1 MPAWG
6 RSAKHRHADKPVA
19 VRFAF
24 LGAVLSALLPGLGQL
39 YAGRRRRAVGYVVF
53 SVLTLGVGLAAVLV
67 GRVRIL
73 ELVVQQSWLDAAA
86 GAITVSLLVRAVS
99 AVDAYGCLRP
109 LLAPPRSG
117 AAAGLASLILVLTVL
132 ALPHVVAARD
142 VMAQEHLITTVFADQ
157 SEAPAAPGPQPG
169 DPGTASA
176 TGSAS
181 TSAPPAPSPSKAAV
195 SLPGLGRD
203 GRFTVLLL
211 GSDAGPSR
219 VGARTD
225 SMIVLSIDPR
235 TRSALMIGVPRNL
248 DRIPFPPGPMQQ
260 DFPVGF
266 NNIANAVYGY
276 GYEHPWL
283 FPAHTKDTG
292 ARAIEEAV
300 AAATGLEIDAWAMV
314 DLAGVVGVVQA
325 LGGITIDIPEHLA
338 DRVSPYVD
346 GGPWISAD
354 IQPGRQHLTAQQVY
368 VYVRSRHAD
377 SDYQR
382 MRRQRCV
389 LEAMGAQLTGPALVT
404 AFPDLAGTITQ
415 FVSTDIPRS
424 LLPRLV
430 QLGATLNTSRVRT
443 LLLTP
448 PLVNPASPDYG
459 QIRAMVRAALVGDLP
474 STNSGSSLA
483 ATCG

>member
-6 RSAKHRHADKPVA
+6 RSAKHRIVGDPLPA
-19 VRFAF
+19 RFAV

-39 YAGRRRRAVGYVVF
+39 YAGRRRRAVGYLAF
-53 SVLTLGVGLAAVLV
+53 SVVTLGLGLATPLV
-67 GRVRIL
+67 GRVRIM
-73 ELVVQQSWLDAAA
+73 ELAVQQPWLKGAAA
-86 GAITVSLLVRAVS
+86 AVAVSFAVRAVS

-109 LLAPPRSG
+109 LAAPPRGG
-117 AAAGLASLILVLTVL
+117 ALAGLLSLVVVLAVL
-132 ALPHVVAARD
+132 ALPHLVAARD
-142 VMAQEHLITTVFADQ
+142 VLAQDRLIASLFADR
-157 SEAPAAPGPQPG
+157 SEGPVAAG
-169 DPGTASA
+169 
-176 TGSAS
+176 
-181 TSAPPAPSPSKAAV
+181 PAPSDPAVATTGPSTSPSWTASPSQV
-195 SLPGLGRD
+195 GLPLPGLGRD

-225 SMIVLSIDPR
+225 SIIVLSIDPR
-235 TRSALMIGVPRNL
+235 TRSALMIGIPRNL
-248 DRIPFPPGPMQQ
+248 ERIPFPPGPLHQQ
-260 DFPVGF
+260 FPAGF
-266 NNIANAVYGY
+266 DNLANAVYGY

-283 FPAHTKDTG
+283 FPAHTSDAG
-292 ARAIEEAV
+292 ARAVEEAV
-300 AAATGLEIDAWAMV
+300 AAATGLEIDDWAMV

-389 LEAMGAQLTGPALVT
+389 LEAMGNQLTGPALVT
-404 AFPDLAGTITQ
+404 TFPELAAVITQ
-415 FVSTDIPRS
+415 YVSTDIPRS
-424 LLPRLV
+424 VLPQLV

-459 QIRAMVRAALVGDLP
+459 QIRAKVHAALLDDLP
-474 STNSGSSLA
+474 STGSGTSLA